1 MANRINKFF
10 GKDSPDLKDASDWTK
25 SNPPKGKPIKEI
37 KEVKDDGED
46 VRKQVAEAVTRNRN
60 TVHKMVAGC
69 VGPYMES
76 VAPEFGP
83 VSILSCITGIGG
95 ALADVLSTVAKQAG
109 LDEEFQEKLFL
120 RIVDATQTSC
130 NDISIET
137 MRKAGM
143 DEETIN
149 RLIAEAE
156 DDDDNPADAISFDDI
171 AKATGTPS
179 KDDLRRMLGEIMDSL
194 NADDEEDDDDED

>member
-1 MANRINKFF
+1 MKNRVNKFF

-25 SNPPKGKPIKEI
+25 SNPPKADPIK
-37 KEVKDDGED
+37 KDDGED

-83 VSILSCITGIGG
+83 VSILSCITGIGA
-95 ALADVLSTVAKQAG
+95 ALADVLATVANQAG
-109 LDEEFQEKLFL
+109 LCEAFQETLFK
-120 RIVDATQTSC
+120 RVIEVTESAC

-143 DEETIN
+143 DEETIK

-194 NADDEEDDDDED
+194 NADDEEEDDDDED